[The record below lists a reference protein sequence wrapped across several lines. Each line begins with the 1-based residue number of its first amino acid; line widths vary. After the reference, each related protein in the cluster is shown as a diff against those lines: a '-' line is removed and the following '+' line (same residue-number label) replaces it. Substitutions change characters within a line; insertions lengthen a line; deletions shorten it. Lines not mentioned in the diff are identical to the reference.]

1 MEHSNFS
8 IISYSAHVHVKT
20 RGMSAGLYVCFEI
33 VKNMVPVAMFT
44 WFIHV
49 LGIKIK
55 LLNLMP

>member
-8 IISYSAHVHVKT
+8 IISYSAHVQCKD

-33 VKNMVPVAMFT
+33 VINMVPVAM
-44 WFIHV
+44 FIHV

>member
-8 IISYSAHVHVKT
+8 IISYSAHV
-20 RGMSAGLYVCFEI
+20 GMSAGLYVCFEI
-33 VKNMVPVAMFT
+33 VKNMVPVAMF
-44 WFIHV
+44 IHV

>member
-20 RGMSAGLYVCFEI
+20 GMSAGLYVCFEI
-33 VKNMVPVAMFT
+33 VKNMVPVAMF
-44 WFIHV
+44 IHV

>member
-20 RGMSAGLYVCFEI
+20 GVCQLGFISVYVCFEI
-33 VKNMVPVAMFT
+33 VKNMVPVAMF
-44 WFIHV
+44 IHV